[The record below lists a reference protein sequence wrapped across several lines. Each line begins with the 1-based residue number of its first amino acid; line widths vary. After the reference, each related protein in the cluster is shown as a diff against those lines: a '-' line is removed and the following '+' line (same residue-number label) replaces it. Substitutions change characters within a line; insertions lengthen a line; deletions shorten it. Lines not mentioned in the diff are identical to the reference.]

1 MKLTEAEWRVMD
13 VLWEQKESSLG
24 EIVEALRS
32 KKNWNRNTVLTYLT
46 RMEKKGL
53 VTIKRE
59 QEPHRYAPLISRYTC
74 LKAERELLIKK
85 VERGS
90 VGDLI
95 AAFLKENKIT
105 SEEKKR
111 LSQLLDDMEV

>member
-1 MKLTEAEWRVMD
+1 MKLTEAEWSVME
-13 VLWEQKESSLG
+13 VLWSNHEHTLG

-53 VTIKRE
+53 VAIKRE
-59 QEPHRYAPLISRYTC
+59 HDPHRYAALISREKC
-74 LKAERELLIKK
+74 LKAERELLINK
-85 VERGS
+85 VEKGS

-105 SEEKKR
+105 SEDKQK
-111 LSQLLDDMEV
+111 LSQLLDEMEV